1 MNEPMVLF
9 TNARLIDGTS
19 DHARDGASVLIEGRM
34 IREVSDGDIKSPSA
48 QMINLGGR
56 TLMPGLIDCH
66 THVTVTQLAQ
76 ADQALLPDSLI
87 AARASAIMRGQIMRG
102 FTTIRDA
109 GGADGG
115 LKMAVEAGLFLGPRL
130 VICGQALSQ
139 SGGHCDYRSR
149 YDPRGAEW
157 LTRRLGSIGRVCDG
171 EAETRKAVREEI
183 RGGAQFI
190 KIMAN
195 GGISTPTDPIKF
207 LQFSRNELLA
217 IVEEAANAQTYVA
230 AHAYTDEAIS
240 RAIECGVK
248 SIEHASLVAP
258 ATARRMV
265 ELDVIACPTL
275 VVYDALSKH
284 GAEFGFPDYALAK
297 IGDMASK
304 GAQTLETLRDAGV
317 PMAYGTD
324 CGGQLHRY
332 QSEEFVLRGRVL
344 PAMDVI
350 KSATSVAA
358 RLLRM
363 EGQVGCVAPGAFA
376 DLVVVDGDPL
386 ADLALLTEQGSHL
399 PIIIKEGAFIKNAI
413 ARA

>member
-1 MNEPMVLF
+1 MNEAMILF
-9 TNARLIDGTS
+9 TNARLLDGV
-19 DHARDGASVLIEGRM
+19 RDQPVEGASVLVEGQM
-34 IREVSDGDIKSPSA
+34 IREVSDKRISSA
-48 QMINLGGR
+48 TARIIDLGGR

-87 AARASAIMRGQIMRG
+87 AARASAIMHGQLMRG
-102 FTTIRDA
+102 FTTVRDA

-115 LKMAVEAGLFLGPRL
+115 LKMAVEAGLFVGPRL

-139 SGGHCDYRSR
+139 SGGHCDYRNR

-171 EAETRKAVREEI
+171 EGEVRKAVREEI

-207 LQFSRNELLA
+207 LQFSRNELIA

-248 SIEHASLVAP
+248 SIEHASLVTP

-275 VVYDALSKH
+275 VVYEALSQH

-304 GAQTLETLRDAGV
+304 GEQTLKTLHEAGV

-324 CGGQLHRY
+324 CGGQLHRH
-332 QSEEFVLRGRVL
+332 QSDEFVIRGRVL
-344 PAMDVI
+344 PAMEVI

-363 EGQVGCVAPGAFA
+363 EGQIGSVAQGTFA
-376 DLVVVDGDPL
+376 DLIVVDGDPL
-386 ADLALLTEQGSHL
+386 VDLTLMTGQGRHL
-399 PIIIKEGAFIKNAI
+399 PIIMKDGKLFKNI
-413 ARA
+413 LQ

>member
-1 MNEPMVLF
+1 MTSSSVLF
-9 TNARLIDGTS
+9 KGARLVDGVS
-19 DHARDGASVLIEGRM
+19 DHPIENASVLVESGR
-34 IREVSDGDIKSPSA
+34 IAEVSVGDIKTTTA
-48 QMINLGGR
+48 QVIDLQGK
-56 TLMPGLIDCH
+56 TLLPGFIDCH

-87 AARASAIMRGQIMRG
+87 AARAINIMRGQIMRG
-102 FTTIRDA
+102 FTTVRDA

-115 LKMAVEAGLFLGPRL
+115 LKRAVEDGLCIGPRL

-139 SGGHCDYRSR
+139 TGGHSDYRSR
-149 YDPRGAEW
+149 HDPRSAEW

-171 EAETRKAVREEI
+171 EPEVRKAVREEI

-195 GGISTPTDPIKF
+195 GGISTPTDPIDF
-207 LQFSRNELLA
+207 LQFSRSELLA
-217 IVEEAANAQTYVA
+217 IVEEAENAQTYVA
-230 AHAYTDEAIS
+230 AHTYTDEAIL

-248 SIEHASLVAP
+248 SIEHASLVTP
-258 ATARRMV
+258 RTARRMV
-265 ELDVIACPTL
+265 ELDVIAVPTL
-275 VVYDALSKH
+275 VVYEALVAQ

-297 IGDMASK
+297 IGGMASK

-332 QSEEFVLRGRVL
+332 QSDEFVLRGRVL

-363 EGQVGCVAPGAFA
+363 EGQVGCILPGAFA
-376 DLVVVDGDPL
+376 DMVVVDGDPL
-386 ADLALLTEQGSHL
+386 ADLALLTGQGRHL
-399 PIIIKEGAFIKNAI
+399 PVIMQGGKWIKNMLH
-413 ARA
+413 

>member
-1 MNEPMVLF
+1 MILF
-9 TNARLIDGTS
+9 ENARLIDGTS
-19 DHARDGASVLIEGRM
+19 DGPIEGASVL
-34 IREVSDGDIKSPSA
+34 VSDGIVREVAGQPIKA
-48 QMINLGGR
+48 AGAERIDLGGR

-76 ADQALLPDSLI
+76 ADQALLPNSLI
-87 AARASAIMRGQIMRG
+87 AARASAIMKGQIMRG

-109 GGADGG
+109 GGADAG
-115 LKMAVEAGLFLGPRL
+115 LQRAVEDGLFVGPRL

-139 SGGHCDYRSR
+139 SGGHCDYRHR
-149 YDPRGAEW
+149 TDPRSAAW
-157 LTRRLGSIGRVCDG
+157 LTGRLGSIGRVCDG
-171 EAETRKAVREEI
+171 DTEVRRAVREEI
-183 RGGAQFI
+183 RMGAQFI

-195 GGISTPTDPIKF
+195 GGISTPADPIDF
-207 LQFSRNELLA
+207 LQFSVAELEA
-217 IVEEAANAQTYVA
+217 IVEEAGNARTYVA
-230 AHAYTDEAIS
+230 AHAYTDAAIA

-248 SIEHASLVAP
+248 SIEHASLVSP

-275 VVYDALSKH
+275 VVYEALVNH

-304 GAQTLETLRDAGV
+304 GAATLETLFAAGV

-324 CGGQLHRY
+324 CGGQLHRH
-332 QSEEFVLRGRVL
+332 QSDEFVIRGRVL
-344 PAMDVI
+344 PAMEVV

-358 RLLRM
+358 KLIRM
-363 EGQVGCVAPGAFA
+363 EGKVGCIAPGSYG

-386 ADLALLTEQGSHL
+386 ADLALLTGQGRHM
-399 PIIIKEGAFIKNAI
+399 PIIMKGGEFIK
-413 ARA
+413 RTQLH

>member
-1 MNEPMVLF
+1 MNEAMILF
-9 TNARLIDGTS
+9 TNARLLDGV
-19 DHARDGASVLIEGRM
+19 RDQPVEGASVLVEGQM
-34 IREVSDGDIKSPSA
+34 IREVSDKRISSA
-48 QMINLGGR
+48 TARIIDLGGR

-87 AARASAIMRGQIMRG
+87 AARASAIMHGQLMRG
-102 FTTIRDA
+102 FTTVRDA

-115 LKMAVEAGLFLGPRL
+115 LKMAVEAGLFVGPRL

-139 SGGHCDYRSR
+139 SGGHCDYRNR

-171 EAETRKAVREEI
+171 EGEVRKAVREEI

-207 LQFSRNELLA
+207 LQFSRNELIA

-248 SIEHASLVAP
+248 SIEHASLVTP

-275 VVYDALSKH
+275 VVYEALSQH

-304 GAQTLETLRDAGV
+304 GEQTLKTLREAGV

-324 CGGQLHRY
+324 CGGQLHRH
-332 QSEEFVLRGRVL
+332 QSDEFVIRGRVL
-344 PAMDVI
+344 PAMEVI

-363 EGQVGCVAPGAFA
+363 EGQIGSVAQGTFA
-376 DLVVVDGDPL
+376 DLIVVDGDPL
-386 ADLALLTEQGSHL
+386 VDLTLMTGQGRHL
-399 PIIIKEGAFIKNAI
+399 PIIMKDGKLFKNI
-413 ARA
+413 LQ